1 MSDELF
7 LRIVTDPKV
16 YADPY
21 PLMAELRESSPVH
34 KLGFADYWILT
45 RYEDCRAVLRDPRM
59 GNPEPGDEV
68 PTIAGRTAR
77 ESDDERPLLFLN
89 PPDHTRLRSLVSRAF
104 TPRRVEGLRESVE
117 AMTAELVDPLAAAGG
132 GDLIDELAFPLPA
145 NVISEMVG
153 VPRTDR
159 DWLRPLVSDLASTLE
174 PNRSQDDL
182 DRAEVSGAKVA
193 AYFDELIERRRA
205 EPSDDLLSGL
215 IAASDGEDRLTQR
228 EIAQTVSLIYAAGFE
243 TTTNLIGNMVH
254 TLMRHPDELARL
266 RADRS
271 LVPGAV
277 DEVLRYQPPVQV
289 DARYTFEDMEIGGHP
304 IAQGSMIMTLL
315 GAANRDPAVIDDPRP
330 VPHRPPGD
338 TAAVVRLRRPLLPG
352 RLVGPPRRPSGAE
365 QPAGPLRNLD
375 SAGGQ
380 SPMER
385 PAHPARP
392 EPPPRGAVLIC
403 AEPVGSRRPRR
414 MPTTCGKCSMGLS
427 SGSGVSR
434 CQKNIRR
441 ASLIFSSGWL
451 KRALRWVGHMP
462 ILLPTRSTPI

>member
-21 PLMAELRESSPVH
+21 PLLAELRESSPVH
-34 KLGFADYWILT
+34 KLGFAEYWVLT

-117 AMTAELVDPLAAAGG
+117 AMTAELLDSLAAAGG

-153 VPRTDR
+153 VPRADR
-159 DWLRPLVSDLASTLE
+159 DWLRPLVSDLAGTLE
-174 PNRSQDDL
+174 PNRSQEDL

-215 IAASDGEDRLTQR
+215 IAASDGQDRLTQR

-254 TLMRHPDELARL
+254 TLMGHPDELARL

-271 LVPGAV
+271 LVSGAV

-289 DARYTFEDMEIGGHP
+289 DARYTFEDVEIGGHA

-315 GAANRDPAVIDDPRP
+315 GAANRDPAVIDDPDRFDIA
-330 VPHRPPGD
+330 RQE
-338 TAAVVRLRRPLLPG
+338 TPLL
-352 RLVGPPRRPSGAE
+352 SF
-365 QPAGPLRNLD
+365 
-375 SAGGQ
+375 
-380 SPMER
+380 
-385 PAHPARP
+385 
-392 EPPPRGAVLIC
+392 
-403 AEPVGSRRPRR
+403 
-414 MPTTCGKCSMGLS
+414 
-427 SGSGVSR
+427 GSGVHY
-434 CQKNIRR
+434 CLG
-441 ASLIFSSGWL
+441 ASLARLEGQVVLSSLLDRFDTWTPREADPPWKDRL
-451 KRALRWVGHMP
+451 TLRG
-462 ILLPTRSTPI
+462 LSRLPVAFA